1 MIAFIEVWPFL
12 IPIFGIVFGCG
23 IALMAIYTGYRK
35 QRDIYTLHHR
45 ERMAAIEKGLEVPPL
60 PETFFT
66 DGTPPYNPRRN
77 LLKGLVWL
85 FVGLAVL
92 LALYKAGEED
102 AAWFG
107 LIPVGI
113 GAAYLIYY
121 AAVGRKEAEALEQA
135 AQAKIAETKNPP
147 SV

>member
-1 MIAFIEVWPFL
+1 MIAALEFWPFM

-23 IALMAIYTGYRK
+23 IAMVAIYTGYQK

-45 ERMAAIEKGLEVPPL
+45 ERMAAIEKGIEVPPL
-60 PETFFT
+60 PEAFFT
-66 DGTPPYNPRRN
+66 ENTTPYSPRRN

-85 FVGLAVL
+85 FIGLTVL
-92 LALYKAGEED
+92 LALYKSGEED

-107 LIPVGI
+107 LIPMGI

-121 AAVGRKEAEALEQA
+121 FAVGRQEAEALEA
-135 AQAKIAETKNPP
+135 AEKAKLVETK
-147 SV
+147 SRATV